1 MLACFSQPITHLST
15 HHAPS
20 TKHIRCKLKNRSSA
34 SALEL
39 ITSLYNHSLLTSYIS
54 YGKFITVTH
63 IHTNTPTHLLL
74 LNILFLDVGNLPLS
88 QDADTIKYSK
98 WNGSL
103 ISFCLIDIYLK
114 KTNKPIQ
121 TCSFL
126 FDFGFHLY
134 LHVVAFLSELEYF
147 GFYNLSK
154 TSFIICLL
162 AEFFTDTH

>member
-1 MLACFSQPITHLST
+1 MLFRILHPENECACLLFSA
-15 HHAPS
+15 HHSSFHESCSLHKA
-20 TKHIRCKLKNRSSA
+20 HQVHRSSA

-39 ITSLYNHSLLTSYIS
+39 ITSLYNHSLLTFYIS

-114 KTNKPIQ
+114 KKQYKPVPSSLILASTSIFMSWPFCLSWNTLVFT
-121 TCSFL
+121 TCL
-126 FDFGFHLY
+126 KHP
-134 LHVVAFLSELEYF
+134 LS
-147 GFYNLSK
+147 S
-154 TSFIICLL
+154 
-162 AEFFTDTH
+162 A